1 MSKISTPSDDAVT
14 PPEVYFSRRAFIK
27 AGIIAASLAATG
39 IVYRRLNGVPA
50 MTVEKPK
57 LAGLAPSTV
66 VDSSYPPAL
75 AQAFHTN
82 ETQTSLQNIT
92 HYNNFYEFSTDK
104 EGVADNVGAF
114 STDGWKITVDGLVA
128 KPGVFDMDDIHKIAA
143 PEERIYR
150 MRCVET
156 WSMVIPWAGYSLS
169 KLLDR
174 VHPLGSAKYVAFTT
188 LLDPTMM
195 PGQKSDVLDWP
206 YVEGLRMDEAMHPL
220 TLLATGLYGRELPA
234 QDGAP
239 VRLVI
244 PWKYGFK
251 GIKSIVKISLV
262 ADQPPTSWNRY
273 APAEYGFYA
282 NVNPNHPHP
291 RWSQATE
298 QRIGDDGR
306 RPTRMFN
313 GYGDQVASLYSGMDL
328 DRYY

>member
-1 MSKISTPSDDAVT
+1 MPKVPQASRDVVT
-14 PPEVYFSRRAFIK
+14 PPEVYFSRRAFLK
-27 AGIIAASLAATG
+27 AGMIAASLAVTG
-39 IVYRRLNGVPA
+39 TAYRRWNTVYSPP
-50 MTVEKPK
+50 VEKPR
-57 LAGLAPSTV
+57 LAGLVPASTV
-66 VDSSYPPAL
+66 HASYPPAL
-75 AQAFHTN
+75 AEAFHTN
-82 ETQTSLQNIT
+82 ETPTSLQNVT

-104 EGVADNVGAF
+104 EGVAENVGHF
-114 STDGWKITVDGLVA
+114 STEGWKITVDGLVA
-128 KPGVFDMDDIHKIAA
+128 KPGVFDMDDIRKIAA

-156 WSMVIPWAGYSLS
+156 WSMVIPWAGYSFS

-174 VHPLGSAKYVAFTT
+174 VQPLSSAKYVAFTT
-188 LLDPTMM
+188 LLDPKMM
-195 PGQKSDVLDWP
+195 PGQRSDVLEWP
-206 YVEGLRMDEAMHPL
+206 YVEGLRLDEAMHPL
-220 TLLATGLYGRELPA
+220 TLLTTGLYGRELPA

-262 ADQPPTSWNRY
+262 AEQPPTSWNRY
-273 APAEYGFYA
+273 APEEYGFYA

-298 QRIGDDGR
+298 QRIGEDGR
-306 RPTRMFN
+306 RPTLMFN
-313 GYGDQVASLYSGMDL
+313 GYGEQVASLYSGMDL

>member
-1 MSKISTPSDDAVT
+1 MLPIPRIPGDKVT
-14 PPEVYFSRRAFIK
+14 PLEVYFSRRAFLK
-27 AGIIAASLAATG
+27 AGMIAASLAVTG
-39 IVYRRLNGVPA
+39 TVYRRFSSVGAN
-50 MTVEKPK
+50 TVEKPK
-57 LAGLAPSTV
+57 LSGLTQVPTLNSG
-66 VDSSYPPAL
+66 YPPEIAR
-75 AQAFHTN
+75 AFSTS
-82 ETQTSLQNIT
+82 EARTSLQSIT

-104 EGVADNVGAF
+104 EGVAENVGKF
-114 STDGWKITVDGLVA
+114 STEGWKIAVDGLVA
-128 KPGVFDMDDIHKIAA
+128 KPTVFDLDDIRKIAA

-174 VHPLGSAKYVAFTT
+174 VQPLGSAKYVAFTT
-188 LLDPTMM
+188 LFNPQMM
-195 PGQKSDVLDWP
+195 PGQRSDVLDWP

-262 ADQPPTSWNRY
+262 AEPPPTSWSRY

-298 QRIGDDGR
+298 QRIGENGR
-306 RPTRMFN
+306 RSTLMFN
-313 GYGDQVASLYSGMDL
+313 GYGEQVASLYSGMDL
-328 DRYY
+328 NRYY

>member
-1 MSKISTPSDDAVT
+1 MPKMSKPSDDAVT
-14 PPEVYFSRRAFIK
+14 PPEVYFSRRAFLK
-27 AGIIAASLAATG
+27 AGMIAASLAATG
-39 IVYRRLNGVPA
+39 IVYRRLNGVA
-50 MTVEKPK
+50 AATVEKPR
-57 LAGLAPSTV
+57 LAGLAPVTT

-75 AQAFHTN
+75 AQAFRTS
-82 ETQTSLQNIT
+82 EGQTSLQNIT

-114 STDGWKITVDGLVA
+114 STAGWKIAVDGLVA
-128 KPGVFDMDDIHKIAA
+128 KPGVFDMDDIRKIAP

-169 KLLDR
+169 KLLER
-174 VHPLGSAKYVAFTT
+174 VQPLSSAKYVAFTT
-188 LLDPTMM
+188 LLDPKMM

-251 GIKSIVKISLV
+251 GIKSIVKISIV

-273 APAEYGFYA
+273 APGEYGFYA

-298 QRIGDDGR
+298 QRIDEEGR
-306 RPTRMFN
+306 RPTLMFN

>member
-1 MSKISTPSDDAVT
+1 MPKNSKPSDDAVT
-14 PPEVYFSRRAFIK
+14 PPELYFSRRAFLK
-27 AGIIAASLAATG
+27 AGMIAASLAATG

-50 MTVEKPK
+50 VTLEKPK
-57 LAGLAPSTV
+57 LAGLAPTAV

-75 AQAFHTN
+75 AQAFRTS
-82 ETQTSLQNIT
+82 EAQTSFQSIT

-104 EGVADNVGAF
+104 EGVADNVGNF
-114 STDGWKITVDGLVA
+114 STAGWKITVDGLVA
-128 KPGVFDMDDIHKIAA
+128 KPGVFDMDDIRKIAA

-174 VHPLGSAKYVAFTT
+174 VQPLGSAKYAAFTT
-188 LLDPTMM
+188 LLDRKMM
-195 PGQKSDVLDWP
+195 PGQSSDVLDWP

-220 TLLATGLYGRELPA
+220 TLLATGLYGHELPA

-262 ADQPPTSWNRY
+262 ANEPPTSWNRY
-273 APAEYGFYA
+273 APEEYGFYA

-298 QRIGDDGR
+298 QRIGEDGR
-306 RPTRMFN
+306 RPTLMFN

>member
-1 MSKISTPSDDAVT
+1 MPQIPKMPGDKVT
-14 PPEVYFSRRAFIK
+14 PPEFYFSRRTFIK
-27 AGIIAASLAATG
+27 AGMIAASLAVTG
-39 IVYRRLNGVPA
+39 SVYRRLSSVTAG
-50 MTVEKPK
+50 TVEKPK
-57 LAGLAPSTV
+57 LAGLTQVPPIN
-66 VDSSYPPAL
+66 SSYPPDL
-75 AQAFHTN
+75 AKAFRTD
-82 ETQTSLQNIT
+82 ETQTSFQSIT

-104 EGVADNVGAF
+104 EGVADNVGDF
-114 STDGWKITVDGLVA
+114 STAGWKITVDGLVA
-128 KPGVFDMDDIHKIAA
+128 KPGVFDMEDIRKIAA

-169 KLLDR
+169 KLLER
-174 VHPLGSAKYVAFTT
+174 VQPLSSAKYVSFTT
-188 LLDPTMM
+188 LLDPKMM
-195 PGQKSDVLDWP
+195 PGQRSDVLEWP

-220 TLLATGLYGRELPA
+220 TLLTTGLYGRELPA

-251 GIKSIVKISLV
+251 GIKSI
-262 ADQPPTSWNRY
+262 AEQPPTSWSRY

-298 QRIGDDGR
+298 QRIGEDGR
-306 RPTRMFN
+306 RPTLMFN
-313 GYGDQVASLYSGMDL
+313 GYGDQVASLYAGMDL